1 MQAFS
6 TNHPLPIAML
16 PLPVQE
22 IPSETVAAHLFHL
35 RDINPLVHC
44 LTNDVVQEITANVL
58 LAAGASPA
66 MVVAPE
72 EAGIFAAKVNAVL
85 VNVGTPRSEM
95 VEAMHLAVKSANRH
109 NVPWV
114 LDPVA
119 AGVIPW
125 RDNIIQG
132 LLNLKPTVIRANA
145 SEILACAHQGAG
157 GKGVDST
164 DKSEAAV
171 PAAIHLARTYECV
184 VSVTGAVDY
193 VTDGKTLYSIH
204 GGSPKATIVVG
215 TGCSLS
221 ALMAAFISRT
231 DHVMEAAASCCA
243 FAKRA
248 QQQAAS
254 ISTGPGSFKVAYLDA
269 LHLIE
274 PKDFF

>member
-1 MQAFS
+1 
-6 TNHPLPIAML
+6 ML
-16 PLPVQE
+16 PLPATE
-22 IPSETVAAHLFHL
+22 IAPETVAAHLFHL

-66 MVVAPE
+66 MVVAQE
-72 EAGIFAAKVNAVL
+72 EAGVFAGKANAVL
-85 VNVGTPRSEM
+85 VNVGTPRMDM
-95 VEAMHLAVKSANRH
+95 VESMHLAVKSANIH
-109 NVPWV
+109 SVPWV

-125 RDNIIQG
+125 RDQLIAG
-132 LLNLKPTVIRANA
+132 LLNLHPTVVRGNA
-145 SEILACAHQGAG
+145 SEILACAGMGAG

-164 DKSEAAV
+164 NKSEEAV
-171 PAAIHLARTYECV
+171 PAAIALANRFSCIV
-184 VSVTGAVDY
+184 AVSGAVDY
-193 VTDGKTLYSIH
+193 VTDGKTLYSVH

-221 ALMAAFISRT
+221 ALVAAFVART
-231 DHVMEAAASCCA
+231 DHALEAVASCCA